1 MKKILGI
8 VVLGLLLSGNAYS
21 NEIKIGMSFY
31 EVRKILKNQFG
42 EKLQGNYPLKNTSKK
57 YLNGQIKIND
67 KIDFY
72 EFYYDGAKKSQPSRF
87 ILFGKGLHKKYKL
100 VKISKNDIEFYNYYL
115 NIPNIKDKDKA
126 ELLKYRNMS
135 LRHDAYAE
143 KQAKDKENKIKSEA
157 LKEQNDLAAMIEKA
171 KTTCET
177 LGFEKGTDKFSD
189 CTLKLY
195 TQEVDNKVAIEVA
208 KQKSTASGSSNSGT
222 MVIYDP
228 VRDRQNKIDKGMEMI
243 TGRCTLGTDC

>member
-8 VVLGLLLSGNAYS
+8 VVLGLLLSGNAYAGS
-21 NEIKIGMSFY
+21 YDSKYKNYFDMKVGGNGYDRKSFQNSKLKALLKCQNESK
-31 EVRKILKNQFG
+31 LKNLR
-42 EKLQGNYPLKNTSKK
+42 E
-57 YLNGQIKIND
+57 
-67 KIDFY
+67 
-72 EFYYDGAKKSQPSRF
+72 DGCL
-87 ILFGKGLHKKYKL
+87 LF
-100 VKISKNDIEFYNYYL
+100 
-115 NIPNIKDKDKA
+115 
-126 ELLKYRNMS
+126 ELLGGTALDTLFDREVEKNFWNES
-135 LRHDAYAE
+135 VDKFEKTLKPDEIIQGVKFETKEEKKEKKEKIELAE
-143 KQAKDKENKIKSEA
+143 IID
-157 LKEQNDLAAMIEKA
+157 KA

-208 KQKSTASGSSNSGT
+208 KQKSSSGSSNSGT

-243 TGRCTLGTDC
+243 TGRCTLGKDC

>member
-8 VVLGLLLSGNAYS
+8 IVLGLLLSGNAYA
-21 NEIKIGMSFY
+21 NDTIKLGMSFY
-31 EVRKILKNQFG
+31 EVREILKNQFG
-42 EKLQGNYPLKNTSKK
+42 EKLRGNYPLKNTSKK

-72 EFYYDGAKKSQPSRF
+72 EFYYDGAKKINKF
-87 ILFGKGLHKKYKL
+87 CKICNYKKYKL
-100 VKISKNDIEFYNYYL
+100 VKISKNNIEFYNYYL

-126 ELLKYRNMS
+126 ELLKYKNMG
-135 LRHDAYAE
+135 LRSKAFAE
-143 KQAKDKENKIKSEA
+143 KQAKDKEQKIKSEA
-157 LKEQNDLAAMIEKA
+157 LKEQNDLATMIEKA
-171 KTTCET
+171 KITCQT

-208 KQKSTASGSSNSGT
+208 KQKSSSGSSNSGT